1 MGMSPVTKLMVFVI
15 CGPRLSQPRE
25 WVGLPLSNVFLCRI
39 WPSLHLL
46 GILGPEL
53 PFLVFSLVRSSLSKC
68 VIFFYRCPASV
79 TTRPISWTE
88 STRTTSFSG
97 RGSESSALRITSKSR
112 YLHFLLWSAQP
123 YLATITDFFVIYW
136 WCVAWLASS
145 YFYQWS
151 NGFVQKYD
159 W

>member
-1 MGMSPVTKLMVFVI
+1 MGMSPVTKLVVFVTS
-15 CGPRLSQPRE
+15 GSWLLQPRE

-53 PFLVFSLVRSSLSKC
+53 PFLVFSLVHSYLSKC

-79 TTRPISWTE
+79 TILPISWTE

-112 YLHFLLWSAQP
+112 YLHLLLRTA
-123 YLATITDFFVIYW
+123 AMTDLCNLMK
-136 WCVAWLASS
+136 CVAGFASS
-145 YFYQWS
+145 YFYQWR
-151 NGFVQKYD
+151 NAFVQKYD